1 MQRYFDCVS
10 PLGLNATRSRGE
22 RAYSQAAWALFVSLN
37 EELVAACVAAGE
49 PCPLLPAG
57 SPPLPPGL
65 REGVLAGRAEA
76 RSQLLEFVTANGD
89 FELHGPL
96 PPGVAGVPFQA
107 LLDRAI
113 ELNVVCMDAYKTTS
127 RQRALYGANAETL
140 LKAQRTGCGAALNTD
155 LIHDST
161 GENGNYAFWHRATH
175 DSWSLTRP
183 LYPRNP
189 AKVSDAELLAACAEA
204 KAARE
209 ARGTAAA
216 QGGREAAAGVP
227 QGRRRSRPSGAQ
239 QRKRKRKA
247 AAPAEGDKDDAPDE

>member
-49 PCPLLPAG
+49 PCPLLPA
-57 SPPLPPGL
+57 SAPPLPPGL
-65 REGVLAGRAEA
+65 QEGLLAGRAEA
-76 RSQLLEFVTANGD
+76 RSALLEFVTSHGD
-89 FELHGPL
+89 FALHGPL
-96 PPGVAGVPFQA
+96 PPGIAGVPFQA

-113 ELNVVCMDAYKTTS
+113 ELNVVSMDAYKTTS
-127 RQRALYGANAETL
+127 KQRALYGANAETL

-175 DSWSLTRP
+175 ESWSLTRL

-189 AKVSDAELLAACAEA
+189 AKVTDAELLAAMAEA

-209 ARGTAAA
+209 ARETTAA
-216 QGGREAAAGVP
+216 QGGKAVAGASP
-227 QGRRRSRPSGAQ
+227 EGKRRRRG
-239 QRKRKRKA
+239 KRRRHA
-247 AAPAEGDKDDAPDE
+247 AAPAAGGADADDAPDE

>member
-127 RQRALYGANAETL
+127 KQRALYGANAETL

-189 AKVSDAELLAACAEA
+189 AKVSDAELLAAMAEA

-209 ARGTAAA
+209 AREAAAA
-216 QGGREAAAGVP
+216 QGGGQAAAERSPG
-227 QGRRRSRPSGAQ
+227 GHKRTRRGG
-239 QRKRKRKA
+239 KRKPRHA
-247 AAPAEGDKDDAPDE
+247 AAPAGEGDAEEALDE

>member
-22 RAYSQAAWALFVSLN
+22 HAYSQAAWALFVSLN
-37 EELVAACVAAGE
+37 EALAAACVAAGE

-57 SPPLPPGL
+57 APPLPPGL
-65 REGVLAGRAEA
+65 QEALAAGRAEA
-76 RSQLLEFVTANGD
+76 RSQLCEFLTAHGD
-89 FELHGPL
+89 FVQHGPL
-96 PPGVAGVPFQA
+96 PPGIAGVPFQA

-113 ELNVVCMDAYKTTS
+113 ELNVVSMDAYKTTS
-127 RQRALYGANAETL
+127 KQRALYGANAETL

-175 DSWSLTRP
+175 ESWSLTRL

-189 AKVSDAELLAACAEA
+189 AKVTDAELLAAMAEA

-209 ARGTAAA
+209 ARETTAA
-216 QGGREAAAGVP
+216 QGGKAVAGASP
-227 QGRRRSRPSGAQ
+227 EGKRRRRG
-239 QRKRKRKA
+239 KRRRHA
-247 AAPAEGDKDDAPDE
+247 AAPAAGGADADDAPDE